1 MKHSYISKVRSKI
14 DERNTY
20 ISISEEQREKIA
32 ERVTLFDQII
42 KQFNLA
48 DQSESQMIPKDSK
61 EFLNL
66 MMYTMYFKN
75 IIKTSNIKFCR
86 IHNSSYYHFSK

>member
-1 MKHSYISKVRSKI
+1 MMK
-14 DERNTY
+14 RNAY
-20 ISISEEQREKIA
+20 ISISEEQREKIT

-42 KQFNLA
+42 KQFNA

-75 IIKTSNIKFCR
+75 IIKSI
-86 IHNSSYYHFSK
+86 

>member
-1 MKHSYISKVRSKI
+1 MSVILTFQYLKNN
-14 DERNTY
+14 ER
-20 ISISEEQREKIA
+20 KIA

-75 IIKTSNIKFCR
+75 IIKNI
-86 IHNSSYYHFSK
+86 

>member
-20 ISISEEQREKIA
+20 ISISEEQREKA

-48 DQSESQMIPKDSK
+48 DQK
-61 EFLNL
+61 
-66 MMYTMYFKN
+66 
-75 IIKTSNIKFCR
+75 
-86 IHNSSYYHFSK
+86 

>member
-1 MKHSYISKVRSKI
+1 MNVSQVLLKHSYISKVRSKI

-32 ERVTLFDQII
+32 ERVTLFDHII

-48 DQSESQMIPKDSK
+48 DQKLE
-61 EFLNL
+61 L
-66 MMYTMYFKN
+66 
-75 IIKTSNIKFCR
+75 
-86 IHNSSYYHFSK
+86 

>member
-20 ISISEEQREKIA
+20 ISISEEQREKT

-66 MMYTMYFKN
+66 MMYTIFQEYYQK
-75 IIKTSNIKFCR
+75 SNIKFCR

>member
-48 DQSESQMIPKDSK
+48 DQSESQMIPKIV
-61 EFLNL
+61 
-66 MMYTMYFKN
+66 KN
-75 IIKTSNIKFCR
+75 F
-86 IHNSSYYHFSK
+86 